1 MTELEQM
8 EYDKGIR
15 AKRMM
20 LWFGIISLIM
30 SFAAF
35 TSAFLVSSGSDDRWI
50 DNFSLPTAFFWSTG
64 VIILS
69 SISMYF
75 AFKYVKNE
83 QRSLGMAFLFI
94 TLILGLTFM
103 GLQLFGFNQIMTE
116 LGYYFT
122 GETSNIT
129 YTYIFLIAAVHV
141 LHVAAAVIALG
152 VVIYNHYKQ
161 RYNKE
166 QTLGIELAATFWHFV
181 DLLWIYLFCF
191 LYFVR

>member
-1 MTELEQM
+1 MTELEQY
-8 EYDKGIR
+8 ELDKAIR

-20 LWFGIISLIM
+20 LWFGIISLLM

-35 TSAFLVSSGSDDRWI
+35 TSAFLVSSERDDWISD
-50 DNFSLPTAFFWSTG
+50 FEMPSAFFISTP

-69 SISMYF
+69 SLTIWL
-75 AFKYVKNE
+75 AFRKIKEENHG
-83 QRSLGMAFLFI
+83 QAMGLFI
-94 TLILGLTFM
+94 LTFLL
-103 GLQLFGFNQIMTE
+103 GASFAALQFYGFYQIMTE

-129 YTYIFLIAAVHV
+129 YTYIFLIAAVHL
-141 LHVAAAVIALG
+141 LHIFAALIALA
-152 VVIYNHYKQ
+152 VVIYNHYKK
-161 RYNKE
+161 RYSKD
-166 QTLGIELAATFWHFV
+166 QYLGVELTATFWHFV

>member
-1 MTELEQM
+1 MTELEQYEM
-8 EYDKGIR
+8 DKARR

-20 LWFGIISLIM
+20 LWFGIISLLM

-35 TSAFLVSSGSDDRWI
+35 TSSFIVSSERDDWVA
-50 DNFSLPTAFFWSTG
+50 DFQMPTAFFLSTP

-69 SISMYF
+69 SITMWL
-75 AFKYVKNE
+75 ALRNIKEEK
-83 QRSLGMAFLFI
+83 RSQGMLFLVATF
-94 TLILGLTFM
+94 ILGVTFA
-103 GLQLFGFNQIMTE
+103 GLQFYGFRQITYD

-122 GETSNIT
+122 GESSNIT
-129 YTYIFLIAAVHV
+129 YTYVFLIAFVHL
-141 LHVAAAVIALG
+141 LHIFAALIALG

-161 RYNKE
+161 QYTKGN
-166 QTLGIELAATFWHFV
+166 TLGVELAATFWHFV

>member
-1 MTELEQM
+1 MTELEQYEM
-8 EYDKGIR
+8 DKARR

-20 LWFGIISLIM
+20 LWFGIISLLM

-35 TSAFLVSSGSDDRWI
+35 TSAFIVSSERDDWVA
-50 DNFSLPTAFFWSTG
+50 DFQMPNAFFLSTP

-69 SISMYF
+69 SITMWLALRNIKEEKRSQGMLFLVTTFIFGATF
-75 AFKYVKNE
+75 A
-83 QRSLGMAFLFI
+83 
-94 TLILGLTFM
+94 
-103 GLQLFGFNQIMTE
+103 GLQFYGFRQITYD

-122 GETSNIT
+122 GESSNIT
-129 YTYIFLIAAVHV
+129 YTYVFLIAFVHL
-141 LHVAAAVIALG
+141 LHIFAALIALG

-161 RYNKE
+161 QYTKGN
-166 QTLGIELAATFWHFV
+166 TLGVELAATFWHFV

>member
-1 MTELEQM
+1 MTELEQYEM
-8 EYDKGIR
+8 DKASR

-20 LWFGIISLIM
+20 LWFGIISLLM

-35 TSAFLVSSGSDDRWI
+35 TSAFIVSSERDDWVA
-50 DNFSLPTAFFWSTG
+50 DFQMPNAFFLSTP

-69 SISMYF
+69 SITMWL
-75 AFKYVKNE
+75 ALRNIKEEK
-83 QRSLGMAFLFI
+83 RSQGMLFLVTTF
-94 TLILGLTFM
+94 ILGATFA
-103 GLQLFGFNQIMTE
+103 GLQFYGFRQITYD

-122 GETSNIT
+122 GESSNIT
-129 YTYIFLIAAVHV
+129 YTYVFLIAFVHL
-141 LHVAAAVIALG
+141 LHIFAALIALG

-161 RYNKE
+161 QYTKGN
-166 QTLGIELAATFWHFV
+166 TLGVELAGTFWHFV

>member
-1 MTELEQM
+1 MTELEQYEM
-8 EYDKGIR
+8 DKARR

-20 LWFGIISLIM
+20 LWFGIISLLM

-35 TSAFLVSSGSDDRWI
+35 TSAFIVSSERDDWVA
-50 DNFSLPTAFFWSTG
+50 DFQMPNAFFLSTP

-69 SISMYF
+69 SITMWL
-75 AFKYVKNE
+75 ALRNIKEEK
-83 QRSLGMAFLFI
+83 RSQGMLFLVATF
-94 TLILGLTFM
+94 ILGVAFA
-103 GLQLFGFNQIMTE
+103 GLQFYGFRQITYD

-122 GETSNIT
+122 GESSNIT
-129 YTYIFLIAAVHV
+129 YTYVFLIAFVHL
-141 LHVAAAVIALG
+141 LHIFAALIALG

-161 RYNKE
+161 QYTKGN
-166 QTLGIELAATFWHFV
+166 TLGVELAATFWHFV